1 MPQKAKIR
9 ETVTSHPHLH
19 AKLQEIAQES
29 EKLLDLLRRLP
40 KLSVKA
46 QQEVEPELYV
56 VLAVLQAKTTSA
68 LREWDRVVDEEL
80 AEEL

>member
-1 MPQKAKIR
+1 VPQKTKTR

-40 KLSVKA
+40 KLSVEA
-46 QQEVEPELYV
+46 QQEMEPELYV
-56 VLAVLQAKTTSA
+56 MLAVLQAKITSA

-80 AEEL
+80 AEEP